1 LSGAAAAPSMAE
13 NKGFFLHRF
22 PEAGYKVTFAESS

>member
-1 LSGAAAAPSMAE
+1 MAE